1 MRPGPVSYATVKAA
15 MTLKSDTTPITIK
28 VNKPRGTIYWGGAGL
43 DGPYI
48 SDQLA
53 ALQTVGIQHVF
64 RGTRT
69 YSMPVDSI
77 RSGLSV
83 RYRDSPID
91 EDWHIHGMEEN
102 AASQF
107 NMVGYS
113 YGSLVAA
120 QTAQFYAHNGHIVD
134 HLILVASPID
144 REFLELLKKQKNIKK
159 IVVKDLKEHG
169 DPIYAGIPQVPLL
182 LSVPLLYRQMKKTK
196 NTGEGTGH
204 FYYASPST
212 DGSRRRLDLAKFIYS
227 HGLR

>member
-1 MRPGPVSYATVKAA
+1 MTSGPVSYVTAKAA

-28 VNKPRGTIYWGGAGL
+28 VNRPRGTIYWGGAGL

-53 ALQTVGIQHVF
+53 ALQTAGIQHVF

-77 RSGLSV
+77 RSGLTV

-91 EDWHIHGMEEN
+91 EDWHIHGMEGN
-102 AASQF
+102 SSPQF
-107 NMVGYS
+107 NMIGYS

-134 HLILVASPID
+134 HLILVGSPID
-144 REFLELLKKQKNIKK
+144 GDFLEILKKQENIRK
-159 IVVKDLKEHG
+159 IVVKNLKEQG
-169 DPIYAGIPQVPLL
+169 DPIYAGISQVPLL
-182 LSVPLLYRQMKKTK
+182 LSIPLLYQQMKKTK
-196 NTGEGTGH
+196 STGEGTGH
-204 FYYASPST
+204 FYYASPGT
-212 DGSRRRLDLAKFIYS
+212 DGVKRRLDLAKFIYS

>member
-1 MRPGPVSYATVKAA
+1 MTSAPVPYVTAKAA

-48 SDQLA
+48 SDQVA
-53 ALQTVGIQHVF
+53 AFQTVGIQHVV

-69 YSMPVDSI
+69 YTMPVDSI

-91 EDWHIHGMEEN
+91 EDWHIHGMEYN
-102 AASQF
+102 SAPQF
-107 NMVGYS
+107 NMIGYS

-134 HLILVASPID
+134 HLILVGSPID
-144 REFLELLKKQKNIKK
+144 REFLELLKKQENIRK
-159 IVVKDLKEHG
+159 IVVKNLREHG
-169 DPIYAGIPQVPLL
+169 DPIYAGISQIPLL
-182 LSVPLLYRQMKKTK
+182 LSVPCLYRQLKKTK
-196 NTGEGTGH
+196 DTGEGTGH
-204 FYYASPST
+204 FYYASTSA
-212 DGSRRRLDLAKFIYS
+212 DGARRRLDLAKFIYG

>member
-1 MRPGPVSYATVKAA
+1 MSAPASYVTAKAA

-28 VNKPRGTIYWGGAGL
+28 VNKPRGTIYWGRAGL

-48 SDQLA
+48 SDQMA
-53 ALQTVGIQHVF
+53 ALQTVGIQQVF

-69 YSMPVDSI
+69 YSMPIDSI

-91 EDWHIHGMEEN
+91 EDWHIHGMEDS
-102 AASQF
+102 ASPQF
-107 NMVGYS
+107 NMIGYS

-134 HLILVASPID
+134 HLILVGSPID
-144 REFLELLKKQKNIKK
+144 REFLQLLKKQENIRK
-159 IVVKDLKEHG
+159 IVIKDLREHG
-169 DPIYAGIPQVPLL
+169 DPIYAGISQVSLL

-196 NTGEGTGH
+196 STGAGTGH
-204 FYYASPST
+204 FYYASPNT
-212 DGSRRRLDLAKFIYS
+212 DGIRKRLDLAKFIYS

>member
-1 MRPGPVSYATVKAA
+1 MIPAPASYVTAKAA
-15 MTLKSDTTPITIK
+15 MTLKTDTTPVTIM

-53 ALQTVGIQHVF
+53 ALQTAGIQHVF

-69 YSMPVDSI
+69 YTMPVDSI
-77 RSGLSV
+77 RSGLTV

-91 EDWHIHGMEEN
+91 EDWHIHGMGDN
-102 AASQF
+102 SSPQF
-107 NMVGYS
+107 NMIGYS

-144 REFLELLKKQKNIKK
+144 KEFLALLRKQENIRK

-169 DPIYAGIPQVPLL
+169 DPVYAGISQIPLL

-204 FYYASPST
+204 FYYASPSM
-212 DGSRRRLDLAKFIYS
+212 DGTRRRRDLARFIYS